1 MFVFRWWSW
10 RQTWWQT
17 GLPLQSSLLSSFSWL
32 PCTQGGQHFLSALQ
46 CWFLKSAS
54 VCLSVCLSAIQS
66 PYQPTQPPSIFWPVP
81 TTSSHHRPRDV
92 DAGQEG
98 LLLQIIILMSLQM
111 MTMMMQGWLKV
122 TYNVEIPT
130 FKYEKIELL
139 VCIYEISRELVF
151 IYGISGCSRCLTPAT
166 IVNPIPFHPKFIWD
180 SYSQANWSNKCSPL
194 KWWLI
199 HTYGR
204 WANSIEVDCTP

>member
-1 MFVFRWWSW
+1 MTFSHPCANNKYCL
-10 RQTWWQT
+10 WQPNHM
-17 GLPLQSSLLSSFSWL
+17 PL
-32 PCTQGGQHFLSALQ
+32 
-46 CWFLKSAS
+46 K
-54 VCLSVCLSAIQS
+54 
-66 PYQPTQPPSIFWPVP
+66 
-81 TTSSHHRPRDV
+81 
-92 DAGQEG
+92 
-98 LLLQIIILMSLQM
+98 IILRCFFKIGLFCLHTKFQVSQSCPSCFF
-111 MTMMMQGWLKV
+111 QGWLKV

-180 SYSQANWSNKCSPL
+180 SYSQANWSSKCSPL

-199 HTYGR
+199 HTYGKWQTVLR
-204 WANSIEVDCTP
+204 LIVHHSQKI